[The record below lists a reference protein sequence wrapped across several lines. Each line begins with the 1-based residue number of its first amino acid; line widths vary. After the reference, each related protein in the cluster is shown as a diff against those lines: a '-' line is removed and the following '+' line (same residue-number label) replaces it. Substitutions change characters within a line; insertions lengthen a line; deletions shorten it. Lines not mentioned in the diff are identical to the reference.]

1 MYSSVKFLVPS
12 LIVGCA
18 AGAETAPA
26 ANPPNTMA
34 TPNEMQKAA
43 FTARR
48 VCLRITSPSLPGP
61 RVDPDRGNVPLA
73 GLVAESGAGGHVGL
87 VGGPAADAAR
97 AQHPLHAADREVR
110 EERQRGDA
118 VRGAE
123 DTLEPVARLVD
134 DDVAE
139 TAAARDGGDRRR
151 GNDVDGG
158 RADAREDQRQ

>member
-48 VCLRITSPSLPGP
+48 VCLRITSPPFPGP
-61 RVDPDRGNVPLA
+61 VWALTA
-73 GLVAESGAGGHVGL
+73 GMYPAALVAEGRAGGHVGL
-87 VGGPAADAAR
+87 VDRSAAEPAR
-97 AQHPLHAADREVR
+97 AQHPLHPAEREVR
-110 EERQRGDA
+110 EE
-118 VRGAE
+118 
-123 DTLEPVARLVD
+123 
-134 DDVAE
+134 
-139 TAAARDGGDRRR
+139 
-151 GNDVDGG
+151 
-158 RADAREDQRQ
+158 